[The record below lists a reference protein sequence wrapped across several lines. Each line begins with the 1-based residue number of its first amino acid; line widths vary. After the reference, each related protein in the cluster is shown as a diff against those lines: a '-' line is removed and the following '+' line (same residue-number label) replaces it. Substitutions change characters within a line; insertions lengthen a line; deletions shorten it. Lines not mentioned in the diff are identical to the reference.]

1 MSMAAAA
8 LAATAGNRGG
18 RRYFSGDSHAEGRVV
33 WAALRQAHLL
43 VKGATVVTGAPVE
56 ARFF

>member
-1 MSMAAAA
+1 MVEE
-8 LAATAGNRGG
+8 LGQATRT
-18 RRYFSGDSHAEGRVV
+18 AEGRVV

-56 ARFF
+56 ACFS